1 MSEPRGPRVELPE
14 DLAEEL
20 ERAAEGEATTPAL
33 PAASTLQAPGQ
44 ASPET
49 AGGRDFERELAE
61 LQDRYLRLAAEFDN
75 YRRRS
80 MRERQELHNFA
91 NEALIKELL
100 PTVDNLGRA
109 LGHARPTEEGQETSA
124 LRQGVELT
132 MRSLLQT
139 LENAGVTR
147 VEAEGKEFD
156 PQFHEAVQRVPTS
169 EVPPNHVVNVLQS
182 GWLLRG
188 RLLRPALVA
197 VSMRPAE
204 SDGS

>member
-1 MSEPRGPRVELPE
+1 MKEPRGPKVDLPE
-14 DLAEEL
+14 DLAQEL
-20 ERAAEGEATTPAL
+20 ERAERDAATPA
-33 PAASTLQAPGQ
+33 PSEP
-44 ASPET
+44 SPERAT
-49 AGGRDFERELAE
+49 AAAGGDGRDFERELAE

-75 YRRRS
+75 YRRR
-80 MRERQELHNFA
+80 MLRERQELHNFA
-91 NEALIKELL
+91 NEQLIKELL
-100 PTVDNLGRA
+100 PTVDNFERA
-109 LGHARPTEEGQETSA
+109 LGHARPKEEGQEASA

-156 PQFHEAVQRVPTS
+156 PQFHEAVQRVPTDAH
-169 EVPPNHVVNVLQS
+169 PPNHVVNVLQP

-204 SDGS
+204 SEGS

>member
-1 MSEPRGPRVELPE
+1 VSEPRGPRVELPE

-20 ERAAEGEATTPAL
+20 ERAAEGDPTTPAPPSAP
-33 PAASTLQAPGQ
+33 PAPAPEPPQAEASGA
-44 ASPET
+44 
-49 AGGRDFERELAE
+49 RDFERELAE

-80 MRERQELHNFA
+80 MRERQDLHNFA

-156 PQFHEAVQRVPTS
+156 PQFHEAVQRVPTDAH
-169 EVPPNHVVNVLQS
+169 PPNHVVNVLQS

-197 VSMRPAE
+197 VSVRPAE

>member
-1 MSEPRGPRVELPE
+1 MSGPRGPRVELPE

-20 ERAAEGEATTPAL
+20 ERVDSEATPRRDSLPPSEAL
-33 PAASTLQAPGQ
+33 PEPQPEPGAPAA
-44 ASPET
+44 
-49 AGGRDFERELAE
+49 RDFERELAE

-75 YRRRS
+75 YRRRTL
-80 MRERQELHNFA
+80 RERQDLHNFA
-91 NEALIKELL
+91 NEQLVKELL
-100 PTVDNLGRA
+100 PTVDNLERA
-109 LGHARPTEEGQETSA
+109 LGHARPEEEGQETSA

-147 VEAEGKEFD
+147 IEVLGKAFD
-156 PQFHEAVQRVPTS
+156 PQFHEAVQRVPTDAH
-169 EVPPNHVVNVLQS
+169 PPNHVVNELQS

-197 VSMRPAE
+197 VSMRPVE

>member
-1 MSEPRGPRVELPE
+1 VSEPRGPRVELPE

-20 ERAAEGEATTPAL
+20 ERAAEGDPTTPAPPSGP
-33 PAASTLQAPGQ
+33 PAPEPPQAEASGA
-44 ASPET
+44 
-49 AGGRDFERELAE
+49 RDFERELAE

-80 MRERQELHNFA
+80 MRERQDLHNFA

-156 PQFHEAVQRVPTS
+156 PQFHEAVQRVPTDAH
-169 EVPPNHVVNVLQS
+169 PPNHVVNVLQT

-197 VSMRPAE
+197 VSVRPAE

>member
-1 MSEPRGPRVELPE
+1 MSEPRGPKVDLPE
-14 DLAEEL
+14 DLAEAL
-20 ERAAEGEATTPAL
+20 ERAAEGEAPTSATLPPAETPRE
-33 PAASTLQAPGQ
+33 PSAA
-44 ASPET
+44 
-49 AGGRDFERELAE
+49 RDFERELAE

-75 YRRRS
+75 YRRRA
-80 MRERQELHNFA
+80 MRERQDLHNFA

-100 PTVDNLGRA
+100 PTVDNLERA
-109 LGHARPTEEGQETSA
+109 LGHARPAEEGQETSA

-132 MRSLLQT
+132 LRSLLQT

-156 PQFHEAVQRVPTS
+156 PQFHEAVQRVPNG
-169 EVPPNHVVNVLQS
+169 EVPPNHVVNVLQT
-182 GWLLRG
+182 GWMLRG

-204 SDGS
+204 SDGR